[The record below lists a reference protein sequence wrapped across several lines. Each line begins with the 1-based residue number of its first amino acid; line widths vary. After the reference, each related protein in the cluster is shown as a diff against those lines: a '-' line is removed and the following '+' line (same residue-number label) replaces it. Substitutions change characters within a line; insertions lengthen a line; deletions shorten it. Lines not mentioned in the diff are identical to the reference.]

1 VCILLRYAALL
12 SHAELFDAVTNL
24 DPEFAPAYAMAA
36 QDARSAQRLLLAR
49 FPIRRS
55 DGIVRHRSSNRPIPS
70 AGRDL
75 LDDPKAKMTGS
86 KLVGPSSVRCSFNFQ
101 VGSFDTSQL
110 AIPRLACRA
119 LGCDED
125 NRPVQGCANGRRVLL
140 LSPKDRS
147 RRQLRQRSESPRPA
161 SNPHV
166 SRFVYGRR

>member
-1 VCILLRYAALL
+1 
-12 SHAELFDAVTNL
+12 
-24 DPEFAPAYAMAA
+24 M
-36 QDARSAQRLLLAR
+36 RSAASTRRRCLPFRRHSRPAGGAKVLPVSVPFVAR
-49 FPIRRS
+49 FP
-55 DGIVRHRSSNRPIPS
+55 DGIVRYRNSNRPSPS

-161 SNPHV
+161 SSPHV